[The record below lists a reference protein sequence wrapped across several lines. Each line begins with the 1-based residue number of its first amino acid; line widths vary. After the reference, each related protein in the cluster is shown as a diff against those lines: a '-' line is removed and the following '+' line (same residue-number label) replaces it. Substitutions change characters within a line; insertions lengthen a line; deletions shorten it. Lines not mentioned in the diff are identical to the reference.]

1 MEGPSLKGW
10 AVRPLKWHASWVQ
23 NVVRQFG
30 LYLSWAQDI
39 CAVLTLV
46 REDRVGQTSGLPV
59 VPLRAVTDHDVD
71 RMQVYRWRHHS
82 RALLIAR
89 TFCVRVMHVD
99 GCPDSG
105 CVFCIVMP
113 CFFPVCLADA
123 FQVMIARRFHL
134 FPSRTEKLSFVT
146 PMVLPFGGRVGSRRF
161 TYSCRGPVTNSGR
174 APFFCGCV

>member
-1 MEGPSLKGW
+1 M
-10 AVRPLKWHASWVQ
+10 
-23 NVVRQFG
+23 
-30 LYLSWAQDI
+30 
-39 CAVLTLV
+39 
-46 REDRVGQTSGLPV
+46 RV
-59 VPLRAVTDHDVD
+59 VTDHDVD

-113 CFFPVCLADA
+113 CFFPVCLTDA

-134 FPSRTEKLSFVT
+134 FPFRTEKLSFVT

-161 TYSCRGPVTNSGR
+161 TFGCRSPVTNSGR
-174 APFFCGCV
+174 APFFVGVCAMGDREKVLLFFGKLYVIFYFCFHIS

>member
-1 MEGPSLKGW
+1 M
-10 AVRPLKWHASWVQ
+10 
-23 NVVRQFG
+23 
-30 LYLSWAQDI
+30 
-39 CAVLTLV
+39 
-46 REDRVGQTSGLPV
+46 
-59 VPLRAVTDHDVD
+59 RAVTDHDVD

-174 APFFCGCV
+174 APFFVGVCDMGNSEKVLLFFGKLYVIFYFCFHKIILLTI

>member
-1 MEGPSLKGW
+1 M
-10 AVRPLKWHASWVQ
+10 
-23 NVVRQFG
+23 
-30 LYLSWAQDI
+30 
-39 CAVLTLV
+39 
-46 REDRVGQTSGLPV
+46 
-59 VPLRAVTDHDVD
+59 RAVTDHDVD

-161 TYSCRGPVTNSGR
+161 TFGCRGPVTNSGR
-174 APFFCGCV
+174 APFFCGCVTWGCPGHAPCFFNEGPFMEFIFVPAFWENVLSFLWKPLLVSVDKELRSN